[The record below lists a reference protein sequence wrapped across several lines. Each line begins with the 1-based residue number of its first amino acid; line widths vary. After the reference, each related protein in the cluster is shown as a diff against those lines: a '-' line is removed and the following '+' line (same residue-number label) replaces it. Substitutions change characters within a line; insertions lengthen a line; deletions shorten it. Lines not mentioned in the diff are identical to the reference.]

1 MGNTM
6 GIIFSNI
13 HDSDVPE
20 LTQHRTLG
28 SIPFCGRYRL
38 VDFALSNMVNSEIT
52 KVGVITKSNYQ
63 SLMDH
68 IGSGKDWD
76 LARRHG
82 GLRMLPPFG
91 VQENS
96 SLYNTRLEALKNI
109 IGFIEKS
116 TEEYVVMTDC
126 DLVCNIDFEQIIRK
140 HIKKSADI
148 TLVYHKAGAKDLTS
162 ANNIV
167 LQTAEDGRVVDM
179 LFNPRTD
186 GDVNLFSNIFILKR
200 VFLYNLIKDA
210 VSHNKHHFA
219 SELIAQNLDEYRVYA
234 YKHEGY
240 MAKITSLQ
248 SYYDKSMELLDK
260 EKMYEVFHNN
270 NVYTK
275 IRDSAPTKYGTSSIV
290 KNSLISDGCVI
301 EGEVENSILFRG
313 VKVAKGAKV
322 KNCILMQDTIV
333 SERAQLGY
341 IITDKNVLI
350 TDNRKLFGC
359 DVNPFYIRKSTKI

>member
-1 MGNTM
+1 MSNTM

-20 LTQHRTLG
+20 LTQSRTLG

-38 VDFALSNMVNSEIT
+38 VDFALSNMVNSDIT

-82 GLRMLPPFG
+82 GLRILPPFG
-91 VQENS
+91 VQENT

-116 TEEYVVMTDC
+116 TEQYVVMTDC
-126 DLVCNIDFEQIIRK
+126 DLVCNMDYDKIVRTHIRK
-140 HIKKSADI
+140 NADV
-148 TLVYHKAGAKDLTS
+148 TMVYARMNAREMTS
-162 ANNIV
+162 SNDIV
-167 LQTAEDGRVVDM
+167 LKLDASGRVTDIS
-179 LFNPRTD
+179 FAPRVQ
-186 GDVNLFSNIFILKR
+186 GEVNVFANVFVLNRNLLSNL
-200 VFLYNLIKDA
+200 VKDA
-210 VSHNKHHFA
+210 ISHNKHHFTADIIARNVGTLRVFGYEHA
-219 SELIAQNLDEYRVYA
+219 SYF
-234 YKHEGY
+234 
-240 MAKITSLQ
+240 AKITSLQ

-260 EKMYEVFHNN
+260 TRMNEVFLNN

-275 IRDSAPTKYGTSSIV
+275 IRDSAPTKYGDLASV
-290 KNSLISDGCVI
+290 KNSLIADGCVI

-313 VKVAKGAKV
+313 VKVARGASV
-322 KNCILMQDTIV
+322 KNSILMQDTIIGDN
-333 SERAQLGY
+333 AY
-341 IITDKNVLI
+341 INCIITDKNVTV
-350 TDNRKLFGC
+350 TDGRHLSGC
-359 DVNPFYIRKSTKI
+359 ETNPFYIRKNSKL